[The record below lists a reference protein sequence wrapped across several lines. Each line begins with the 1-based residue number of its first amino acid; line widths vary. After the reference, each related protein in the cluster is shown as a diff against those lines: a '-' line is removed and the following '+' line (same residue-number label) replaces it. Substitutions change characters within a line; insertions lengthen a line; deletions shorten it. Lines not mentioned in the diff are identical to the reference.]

1 MLNEF
6 IISTVDIFL
15 PIYIRLFDYIL
26 QSGKIPN
33 DWVNDD
39 IFSIYENKG
48 DVNSPGNY
56 RGITILGCF
65 GKFFTSLLNQ
75 RLGKFLETH
84 NILNE
89 NQTGFRKTY
98 STDDHVF
105 SMKCLIDM
113 FFSKKLFCAFI
124 DYQKAFD
131 TIWRSGLWSKL
142 IASGI
147 SGKVFNV
154 IRNIY
159 QCVKLCVSMN
169 GNKSDYF
176 MSYTGVR
183 QGENLS
189 PLLFSPI
196 H

>member
-6 IISTVDIFL
+6 IISTLDIFL

-33 DWVNDD
+33 DWV
-39 IFSIYENKG
+39 IGEILPIYKNKG

-56 RGITILGCF
+56 RGITILSCF

-75 RLGKFLETH
+75 RREKFLETH

-98 STDDHVF
+98 STVDHVF

-113 FFSKKLFCAFI
+113 FFSKKKKLFYDFI

-142 IASGI
+142 IARGI
-147 SGKVFNV
+147 SGKSF
-154 IRNIY
+154 
-159 QCVKLCVSMN
+159 
-169 GNKSDYF
+169 
-176 MSYTGVR
+176 
-183 QGENLS
+183 
-189 PLLFSPI
+189 
-196 H
+196 